1 MTGVYE
7 RALGDEA
14 NDLHPKLRERYTL
27 DADDGALCV
36 GRGEMDISRG
46 THVLPALYAMA
57 SQDLLFPEGGHGVP
71 FTVKTVGFRDD
82 AGDEALATV
91 REFSFGRRRR
101 RFDSLTVWDEDNER
115 LLDFLGT
122 DGLLVSELLPSVEA
136 GALVVGSGRQWV
148 RRDER
153 YVRLPG
159 LLAANVEVRDRY
171 DDADERY
178 HVDAVVENVLAGH
191 VLSYRGSFTQEME
204 TLDAVSD
211 DFRPTHR
218 LDALPPR

>member
-7 RALGDEA
+7 RALGDGVD
-14 NDLHPKLRERYTL
+14 DLHPKVRERYAL
-27 DADDGALCV
+27 DADDDVLCV

-57 SQDLLFPEGGHGVP
+57 PRNLLFPEGGHDVP
-71 FTVKTVGFRDD
+71 FTVKTVGLRDD
-82 AGDEALATV
+82 AGREALATI

-101 RFDSLTVWDEDNER
+101 RFDSLTVWDDENER

-122 DGLLVSELLPSVEA
+122 DGPLVSELLPSVDA

-148 RRDER
+148 RRGER
-153 YVRLPG
+153 YARLPG
-159 LLAANVEVRDRY
+159 PLAANVEVRDRY

-191 VLSYRGSFTQEME
+191 VLSYRGAFGQERR
-204 TLDAVSD
+204 TLDAVPD
-211 DFRPTHR
+211 DLRPTR
-218 LDALPPR
+218 GLDVLPPR